1 MVFLSMYC
9 VFISK
14 RGHKKQENVKKKK
27 KTGGSGELGHGVSQN
42 GLRTLGWNKHFS
54 LCFLEKNN
62 WHLNFSPS
70 SSVWEESCLWLKFV
84 SKNRFKFD
92 QGA

>member
-27 KTGGSGELGHGVSQN
+27 KAGGSEELGHGVSQN
-42 GLRTLGWNKHFS
+42 GLRTLG
-54 LCFLEKNN
+54 
-62 WHLNFSPS
+62 
-70 SSVWEESCLWLKFV
+70 
-84 SKNRFKFD
+84 
-92 QGA
+92 

>member
-27 KTGGSGELGHGVSQN
+27 KQVGV
-42 GLRTLGWNKHFS
+42 G
-54 LCFLEKNN
+54 N
-62 WHLNFSPS
+62 WVME
-70 SSVWEESCLWLKFV
+70 SVRMVFEPWDEINILVYV
-84 SKNRFKFD
+84 SWKKIID
-92 QGA
+92 T